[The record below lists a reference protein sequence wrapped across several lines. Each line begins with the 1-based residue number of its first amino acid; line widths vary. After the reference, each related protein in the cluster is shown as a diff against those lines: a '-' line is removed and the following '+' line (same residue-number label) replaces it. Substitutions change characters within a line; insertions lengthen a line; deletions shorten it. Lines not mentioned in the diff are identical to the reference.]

1 MSILQVPITLF
12 WSSSLTNVSI
22 GWKVVLTNR
31 VPKLTTSAVPNM
43 FEDLVSSIPEL
54 VDSGKFKATDYDW
67 ALHPG
72 GATIITGIQKTMRLT
87 EQHLR
92 ASYEVYI
99 AHGNSSSA
107 SIFSVFNQL
116 LSGPTM
122 DHIVA
127 CSFGPGI
134 AVEMMM
140 LRRCQNSRPGTESP
154 AETLVA
160 EDVD

>member
-1 MSILQVPITLF
+1 
-12 WSSSLTNVSI
+12 
-22 GWKVVLTNR
+22 
-31 VPKLTTSAVPNM
+31 M

-72 GATIITGIQKTMRLT
+72 GATIITGIQNTMRLT

-107 SIFSVFNQL
+107 SIFSVLKQL

-122 DHIVA
+122 DHIVSCA
-127 CSFGPGI
+127 FGPGI

-140 LRRCQNSRPGTESP
+140 FRRCQSSRTGTESP